1 MNTANPDAAYLM
13 RDDIGKVIAEG
24 LAEVYQAKPQNPID
38 HFAKWLLNE
47 SSKRKAEKL
56 QVLEAE
62 KAAELVLKEEHEVA
76 VQVKLEEERKRA
88 KEALDARI

>member
-1 MNTANPDAAYLM
+1 MDPTKHDMAYLK

-47 SSKRKAEKL
+47 SSKRKAEKRKD
-56 QVLEAE
+56 LEN
-62 KAAELVLKEEHEVA
+62 
-76 VQVKLEEERKRA
+76 
-88 KEALDARI
+88 